1 MLVFA
6 NFTRFDK
13 YFHIDPVAAE
23 IYSIHF
29 GQKRCAASVTKDKI
43 PPQKAHRLLA
53 SKKTQKKTQFCCTSA
68 PQMVLICNVFKDAEL
83 HLTIL
88 SLR

>member
-53 SKKTQKKTQFCCTSA
+53 SKKNKKKPNSA
-68 PQMVLICNVFKDAEL
+68 AHQLLKWSSYVMCLKMQSFI
-83 HLTIL
+83 
-88 SLR
+88 